1 MPQQVVVF
9 GASGMIG
16 QRVLAESLE
25 RGHHVTAV
33 ARDPKKIEGGNPQL
47 AVVAGDVTDPA
58 AVTRVAQGQDAVIVA
73 VSQRGPGLDQKAAYQ
88 AVGAGLVE
96 GLRALGEDAPRL
108 VLVGGAG
115 SLEVAPGKRLVDQP
129 GFPDAYKG
137 EALAHADL
145 LEWLRGVK
153 DVKWSYAS
161 PAAEIAP
168 GERTGTFRLG
178 GDALL
183 SDAQGRSFITAEDFA
198 VALVDEAESG
208 AHLGE
213 RFTAAY

>member
-1 MPQQVVVF
+1 MAQQVVVF

-33 ARDPKKIEGGNPQL
+33 ARDPKKIEGGNPHL

-58 AVTRVAQGQDAVIVA
+58 AVTRVAQGQDALIVA
-73 VSQRGPGLDQKAAYQ
+73 VSRRGPDLDQKAAYQ
-88 AVGAGLVE
+88 AVGEGLVE
-96 GLRALGEDAPRL
+96 GLRAVGEDGP
-108 VLVGGAG
+108 
-115 SLEVAPGKRLVDQP
+115 RLVDQP

-183 SDAQGRSFITAEDFA
+183 SDAQGHSFISAEDFA
-198 VALVDEAESG
+198 IALVDEAESG

>member
-1 MPQQVVVF
+1 MAQLVLF

-16 QRVLAESLE
+16 GRVLAEALE
-25 RGHHVTAV
+25 RGHQVTAV
-33 ARDPKKIEGGNPQL
+33 VRDPSKVKGGDPNL
-47 AVVAGDVTDPA
+47 TVVAGDVTDPA
-58 AVTRVAQGQDAVIVA
+58 SVTRVAQGADAVIAA
-73 VSQRGPGLDQKAAYQ
+73 VSRRGPGLDQKAAYR
-88 AVGAGLVE
+88 AVGDGLVQ
-96 GLRALGEDAPRL
+96 GLRALGADAPPL

-115 SLEVAPGKRLVDQP
+115 SLEVAPGQRLVDQP
-129 GFPDAYKG
+129 GFPDTYKS

-145 LEWLRGVK
+145 LDWLRGVE
-153 DVKWSYAS
+153 DVKWAYAS

-168 GERTGTFRLG
+168 GERTGNFRLS

-183 SDAQGRSFITAEDFA
+183 SDADGRSFISAEDFA

-208 AHLGE
+208 THRGR

>member
-1 MPQQVVVF
+1 MAQLVVF

-16 QRVLAESLE
+16 RRVLAEALD

-33 ARDPKKIEGGNPQL
+33 ARDPKKIEGGNPNL

-58 AVTRVAQGQDAVIVA
+58 AVTRVAQGQDAVIAA
-73 VSQRGPGLDQKAAYQ
+73 VSRRGPGLDQKAAYR
-88 AVGAGLVE
+88 AVGEGLVQ
-96 GLRALGEDAPRL
+96 GLRALGADAPRL

-115 SLEVAPGKRLVDQP
+115 SLEVAPGRRLVDQP

-145 LEWLRGVK
+145 LEWLRGIK

-168 GERTGTFRLG
+168 GARTGAFRVD
-178 GDALL
+178 GDSLL
-183 SDAQGRSFITAEDFA
+183 SDPQGRSFITAEDFA
-198 VALVDEAESG
+198 IALVDEAESG
-208 AHLGE
+208 AHVGG